1 MMIHVTREERYWLLR
16 NFALGLI
23 DHLGAIYPPIWV
35 ENLLKSPPSVYT
47 NLFTK
52 VRAPNGSWSPIYSR
66 PVTKDGQSTRPG
78 ELPIDEHRYAIAR
91 EILIALGGTRHGR
104 EMGLPDVLLT
114 HLEDSQDYFAR
125 VLLAP
130 DPLISSYRRQGKDIR
145 GFAETFLIP
154 TRVAN
159 ERWEDTIFS

>member
-1 MMIHVTREERYWLLR
+1 MIHITREERYY
-16 NFALGLI
+16 
-23 DHLGAIYPPIWV
+23 LGAIYPPIWV
-35 ENLLKSPPSVYT
+35 ENLLKSPPSIYT

-52 VRAPNGSWSPIYSR
+52 VRAPNGSWSPIYAR
-66 PVTKDGQSTRPG
+66 PALKDGQTTRPG
-78 ELPIDEHRYAIAR
+78 ELPIDEQRYAIAR

-104 EMGLPDVLLT
+104 EMGLPEVLLT

-154 TRVAN
+154 TRIAN
-159 ERWEDTIFS
+159 ERWKDTIFS

>member
-1 MMIHVTREERYWLLR
+1 MIRITQEERYWLLR

-23 DHLGAIYPPIWV
+23 DHLGSIYPPIWV
-35 ENLLKSPPSVYT
+35 ENLLKYPPSVYT
-47 NLFTK
+47 NLFTR
-52 VRAPNGSWSPIYSR
+52 VHAPNGNWSPLYER
-66 PVTKDGQSTRPG
+66 PAYRDGQTTRPG
-78 ELPIDEHRYAIAR
+78 ELPIDEQRYAIAR

-104 EMGLPDVLLT
+104 EMGLPEVLLT

-130 DPLISSYRRQGKDIR
+130 DPLISAYRRQGKDIR

-154 TRVAN
+154 TRIASA
-159 ERWEDTIFS
+159 RWEDSIFS

>member
-1 MMIHVTREERYWLLR
+1 MIKITQEERYWLLR

-23 DHLGAIYPPIWV
+23 DHLGSIYPPIWV
-35 ENLLKSPPSVYT
+35 ENLLKYPPSVYT
-47 NLFTK
+47 NLFTR
-52 VRAPNGSWSPIYSR
+52 VHAPNGNWSPLYEQ
-66 PVTKDGQSTRPG
+66 PAYKDGQTTRPG
-78 ELPIDEHRYAIAR
+78 ELPIDEQRYAIAR

-104 EMGLPDVLLT
+104 EMGLPEVLLT

-130 DPLISSYRRQGKDIR
+130 DPLISAYRRQGKDIR

-154 TRVAN
+154 TRIAS
-159 ERWEDTIFS
+159 ERWEDPIFS

>member
-1 MMIHVTREERYWLLR
+1 MKIHVTRDERRWLLR

-66 PVTKDGQSTRPG
+66 ETTAEGRSARPC
-78 ELPIDEHRYAIAR
+78 ELPIDEQRYAIAR

-154 TRVAN
+154 TRIAN
-159 ERWEDTIFS
+159 ERWEDSIFN

>member
-1 MMIHVTREERYWLLR
+1 M
-16 NFALGLI
+16 
-23 DHLGAIYPPIWV
+23 
-35 ENLLKSPPSVYT
+35 ENLLKSPPAVYT

-66 PVTKDGQSTRPG
+66 PATKDRQSARPG
-78 ELPIDEHRYAIAR
+78 ELPIDEQRYAIAR

-154 TRVAN
+154 TRIAN
-159 ERWEDTIFS
+159 ERWEDPIFN